1 MFHRPLT
8 IDPRNRSLVSQTTP
22 ARILVVEDDRRTA
35 DTIALY
41 LRHAGH
47 KVAVEHDGA
56 AAIAR
61 GARERF
67 DLAVLDRMLPGA
79 EGLDVCRALRAQGP
93 IAVIMVTAR
102 TLEEDRLAGFDGGAD
117 DYLTKPFSPRELVAR
132 ITALLRR
139 VPPGQHDL
147 LRAGALG
154 IDRAAH
160 RITVRDVEL
169 DTTPSEFAI
178 LEALAERPGRVLSRM
193 ALLDR
198 LPGEGEPLERTIDVH
213 VRNLRR
219 KLGDA
224 SPVAIETVIGVGYR
238 LRVEPA

>member
-1 MFHRPLT
+1 MRYG
-8 IDPRNRSLVSQTTP
+8 DRRRVSTTAS

-35 DTIALY
+35 ETIALY

-47 KVAVEHDGA
+47 TVAVEHDGA
-56 AAIAR
+56 AAIER
-61 GARERF
+61 GTRERF
-67 DLAVLDRMLPGA
+67 DLAVLDRMLPGV
-79 EGLDVCRALRAQGP
+79 EGLEVCRALRAQGP

-102 TLEEDRLAGFDGGAD
+102 TLEEDRLAGFEGGAD

-147 LRAGALG
+147 LIAGALS
-154 IDRAAH
+154 IDRGAH
-160 RITVRDVEL
+160 QVSILGTSL
-169 DTTPSEFAI
+169 DATPSEFAI

-193 ALLDR
+193 TLLDR

-219 KLGDA
+219 KLAAAA
-224 SPVAIETVIGVGYR
+224 SDEPVAIETVIGVGYR
-238 LRVEPA
+238 LRVAPA